1 MSTFYNDLK
10 EFADDIKRQFDI
22 IINDYSDLVYSPE
35 ESHPGVVMIPRGD
48 YCWKELSEEGK
59 QLQSKLN
66 SDYDQFAS
74 IVRTLLNKQL
84 DHIRDFFEAY
94 CEDIRPIIVQ
104 QSRTSEPSKTS
115 FLKDVIRLIDEQIS
129 LLKTIYDSGSRNT
142 IIVPDTNSLV
152 YNPNL
157 EDWEYSDIPKFE
169 LILTSTVLEELDKLK
184 MFRNDDV
191 RRKAEGVITRL
202 KGYRT
207 RGRLIDGVPLRKGVS
222 SLRTMALE
230 PDFSATLPWLQ
241 SDNNDDRIIAS
252 FVEVI
257 RSHLHS
263 EIFLCTRDFN
273 LQNKAEYA
281 RLPFIEPPE
290 IPI

>member
-1 MSTFYNDLK
+1 LLSDCSQGSVALKSGSNAIVLK
-10 EFADDIKRQFDI
+10 E
-22 IINDYSDLVYSPE
+22 LTP
-35 ESHPGVVMIPRGD
+35 
-48 YCWKELSEEGK
+48 
-59 QLQSKLN
+59 
-66 SDYDQFAS
+66 
-74 IVRTLLNKQL
+74 
-84 DHIRDFFEAY
+84 
-94 CEDIRPIIVQ
+94 
-104 QSRTSEPSKTS
+104 

-207 RGRLIDGVPLRKGVS
+207 RGRLIDGVPLRKEVFEGSEVRLCCTIIGLIS
-222 SLRTMALE
+222 S
-230 PDFSATLPWLQ
+230 Q
-241 SDNNDDRIIAS
+241 
-252 FVEVI
+252 
-257 RSHLHS
+257 
-263 EIFLCTRDFN
+263 
-273 LQNKAEYA
+273 
-281 RLPFIEPPE
+281 
-290 IPI
+290 